1 MEQERLSIVAVHQE
15 GGTKISNGLQIKLNT
30 GKLLTEELIV
40 VLLEESLKMGA
51 ERFIIE
57 DKRAIVGNL
66 VRKAD
71 ELWQKDKS

>member
-1 MEQERLSIVAVHQE
+1 MEQERISIVAVHQA
-15 GGTKISNGLQIKLNT
+15 GGKKISNGLQIKLNA
-30 GKLLTEELIV
+30 GKLLTEELIA

-57 DKRAIVGNL
+57 DKRAIAGNL

-71 ELWQKDKS
+71 

>member
-1 MEQERLSIVAVHQE
+1 MFWGNFYVDINA
-15 GGTKISNGLQIKLNT
+15 
-30 GKLLTEELIV
+30 GKLINEELIV
-40 VLLEESLKMGA
+40 ILLEESLKMGA

>member
-1 MEQERLSIVAVHQE
+1 MEQERLSIVAVHQA
-15 GGTKISNGLQIKLNT
+15 GVTKISNGLQIKLNA

-40 VLLEESLKMGA
+40 VLLEESLKMGG

-57 DKRAIVGNL
+57 DKRAIAGNL

-71 ELWQKDKS
+71 

>member
-1 MEQERLSIVAVHQE
+1 MEQERISIVAVHQS
-15 GGTKISNGLQIKLNT
+15 GGRKISNGLQIKLNA
-30 GKLLTEELIV
+30 GKLLTEELIA

-57 DKRAIVGNL
+57 DKRAIAGNL

-71 ELWQKDKS
+71 